1 MISQTVTDI
10 DSLPHLVR
18 NLNSRR
24 LIDDAIA
31 AYRGDAL
38 RSAIVSTWNAIV
50 NDIIA
55 KTRELVTLEDTDA
68 IRFIERLDEYI
79 EEEKIGEIQR
89 LERDILKF
97 AEKKIKI
104 INSQEAR
111 MLNRIKEDRHMCAHP
126 AFVKGEKTLFQPS
139 PDLVRSH
146 IVSALQC
153 LLICPPLQG
162 DSVLAKFKSDVISTS
177 FPSTIDSVKT
187 YVDKKYLS
195 ASKETLVE
203 NMIIEILRIP
213 FSVGDDEFASKRHQL
228 AWTLSE
234 ISIKKADIFL
244 KVAQSFIRQQ
254 NHIVTEKRML
264 GICVYLKV
272 EPRIWS
278 WLSEPIKLNLIEI
291 IKNASGTD
299 LIENFVFDAYYT
311 PDLSQH
317 LANKISSLHASDQI
331 RIISNHPYKEFVA
344 LGISIYQTCGTYEW
358 ANFIGNAVIVRLAS
372 QFDGNDVIRLL
383 GAVKQ
388 NGHICYSI
396 ATQDVLAIIF
406 DATNQYLEQTRELWK
421 DLVETMTQIN
431 QGNQEL
437 PTSYP
442 KIRSRLYT

>member
-1 MISQTVTDI
+1 MTSQSVTDI
-10 DSLPHLVR
+10 DSLPNMVR

-55 KTRELVTLEDTDA
+55 KTRELVALEDIDA
-68 IRFIERLDEYI
+68 IRYIERLDEYI
-79 EEEKIGEIQR
+79 EDEKIGEIQR

-111 MLNRIKEDRHMCAHP
+111 ILNRIKEDRHMCAHP
-126 AFVKGEKTLFQPS
+126 AFVKGEKTIFQPS

-162 DSVLAKFKSDVISTS
+162 HSVLVKFKSDVVSTS
-177 FPSTIDSVKT
+177 FPSTYDSVKT
-187 YVDKKYLS
+187 YVNKKYLS
-195 ASKETLVE
+195 ASKETLIE

-213 FSVGDDEFASKRHQL
+213 FSVGEDEFARKRHQL

-234 ISIKKADIFL
+234 ISLKKPDIFL
-244 KVAQSFIRQQ
+244 KVAQSFISQQ
-254 NHIVTEKRML
+254 NHISTEQRML
-264 GICVYLKV
+264 GICVYLGV
-272 EPRIWS
+272 EPIIWS
-278 WLSEPIKLNLIEI
+278 WLSDPIKLNLIEI
-291 IKNASGTD
+291 IKNANAAD
-299 LIENFVFDAYYT
+299 LIENFVFDAYYI

-317 LANKISSLHASDQI
+317 LANKISSLYVNDQI
-331 RIISNHPYKEFVA
+331 TIISNHPYKEFIA

-358 ANFIGNAVIVRLAS
+358 ANFVGNTVIERLAS
-372 QFDGNDVIRLL
+372 QFEGSDVIRLL

-388 NGHICYSI
+388 NGNICYSV
-396 ATQDVLAIIF
+396 ATQDTLAIVF
-406 DATNQYLEQTRELWK
+406 DATNQYLERTRECWK
-421 DLVETMTQIN
+421 DLVETMTQFN